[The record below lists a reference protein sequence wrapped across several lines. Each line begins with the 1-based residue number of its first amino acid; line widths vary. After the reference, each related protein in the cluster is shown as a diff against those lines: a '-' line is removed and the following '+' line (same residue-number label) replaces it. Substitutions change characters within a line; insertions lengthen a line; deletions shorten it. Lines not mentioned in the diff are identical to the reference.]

1 MDVIIRATPLPPV
14 LPSPQ
19 PEKKRWELEM
29 PAANRIAHD
38 LEDTSGQHLLMHQ
51 SIDEGVPAAMQ
62 RQAVW

>member
-1 MDVIIRATPLPPV
+1 
-14 LPSPQ
+14 
-19 PEKKRWELEM
+19 M

-62 RQAVW
+62 RQPVW